1 MKHEFSDTQ
10 SYNPTL
16 VSNQLKALV
25 GRNVQHYFSSLNEVM
40 VKYNGVWGVFE
51 DYNKVF
57 KVL

>member
-10 SYNPTL
+10 SYNPIL
-16 VSNQLKALV
+16 VSNQLKSLV
-25 GRNVQHYFSSLNEVM
+25 GRNVQHYFSSMNEVLI
-40 VKYNGVWGVFE
+40 KYNGVWGSFE